1 MRNINKLI
9 TDIREQTD
17 KIDIL
22 LFYADSLANAISV
35 DHSENLSADDEG
47 GFTYSDDIADGLL
60 GLNAYLIE
68 QVKQAHRQRDDHIFE
83 LIQVHQAQ
91 TEALNAYKLA
101 ECERKAVEVAKDE

>member
-1 MRNINKLI
+1 MRNTNKLI

-22 LFYADSLANAISV
+22 LFYADSLANAISI
-35 DHSENLSADDEG
+35 DHSECLSADGEG
-47 GFTYSDDIADGLL
+47 GFPYSDDIADGLL
-60 GLNAYLIE
+60 ALNDYLIE
-68 QVKQAHRQRDDHIFE
+68 QIKQAHRQRNENIYE
-83 LIQVHQAQ
+83 LIQAHQAQ

>member
-1 MRNINKLI
+1 MRNTNKLI
-9 TDIREQTD
+9 TDIYEQTD

-22 LFYADSLANAISV
+22 LFYADSLANAISI
-35 DHSENLSADDEG
+35 DHSENLSTNGEG
-47 GFTYSDDIADGLL
+47 GFAYNNTIADGLL
-60 GLNAYLIE
+60 GLNTYLIE

-83 LIQVHQAQ
+83 LIKAHEAQ